1 MTFLLKA
8 APSSGFQEADDGPK
22 EHEAQEAFSL
32 QTSMVFETFTFSARE
47 ALQPLDTAAAAGR

>member
-32 QTSMVFETFTFSARE
+32 HMSMVFETFT
-47 ALQPLDTAAAAGR
+47 